1 MKRPK
6 PVLKDGKI
14 IYPNSE
20 NYTKRQLEKKLK
32 KELSRQESCKSH
44 TNIYECGLSDTHP
57 LKILLM
63 NERDERIKKW
73 REQKLRGPQQR
84 ESTKHKTYSDCHP
97 HFREHGE
104 YFLYYDGTIRNRKT
118 QKIINSPTLNEGGY
132 ATLGGKSVHRMM
144 AESWII
150 NPNPDEF
157 VEVNHIDKNRSNNN
171 IENLEWV
178 DRKNN
183 ILHRDGKPYYAAP
196 RYYTECKFT

>member
-6 PVLKDGKI
+6 PVMRMGKVVYPQAERYAKKQLQKKIDEELERTKYLSEHGPSPLPPELLKEQR
-14 IYPNSE
+14 S
-20 NYTKRQLEKKLK
+20 RLK
-32 KELSRQESCKSH
+32 KR
-44 TNIYECGLSDTHP
+44 
-57 LKILLM
+57 
-63 NERDERIKKW
+63 

-104 YFLYYDGTIRNRKT
+104 YLLYFDGTIRNRKT

-132 ATLGGKSVHRMM
+132 ATLGAKSVHRMM
-144 AESWII
+144 AESWLI

-157 VEVNHIDKNRSNNN
+157 TEVNHIDKNRSNNN